1 MASGLRGTSIEWHPN
16 SKVPH
21 IMLTQPE
28 PQPEP
33 EPMQEEELDDEEKD
47 RMQKKAEAQ
56 KEKEAGNAAYKARKF
71 QEAVQHYDRAIE
83 LDDSDISLLTN
94 R

>member
-1 MASGLRGTSIEWHPN
+1 
-16 SKVPH
+16 
-21 IMLTQPE
+21 MLMQPKPE

-33 EPMQEEELDDEEKD
+33 EPMQEEELDEEEMD
-47 RMQKKAEAQ
+47 RVQKKAEAQ

-71 QEAVQHYDRAIE
+71 DDAVQHYDKAIE

>member
-1 MASGLRGTSIEWHPN
+1 
-16 SKVPH
+16 
-21 IMLTQPE
+21 MLMQPK

-33 EPMQEEELDDEEKD
+33 EPMQEEELDDDEKD
-47 RMQKKAEAQ
+47 RMQKRAEAQ

-71 QEAVQHYDRAIE
+71 QDAVQHYDRAIE

-94 R
+94 RWIPGHGV